1 MDIHEVDVWLG
12 DNLLPTVV
20 LLLGAALAGRAVR
33 WFGALHRAAVDRE
46 ARELIEGGGSVPER
60 TKRARAVGQATEWAA
75 ASIVYFLAGLLALRE
90 LGIPLTSLV
99 APATVAGLAIGFG
112 AQQVVGDLLAGFFLF
127 AERQFGVGDL
137 IRLSM
142 PGQLTGISGTV
153 EELTLR
159 VTKLRSQQG
168 DLIVVPN
175 SALRQVTNLSKD
187 WSRVVIDIPIPVGED
202 LQQVIHLLGEVS
214 TSMAAEDPWSE
225 QIMGQPVVAGVETI
239 EVGYVQLR
247 LLVRTLPG
255 RQFDVGRELRLRV
268 LVALQQAGIT
278 TPAARSRRVTVASYG
293 DDTPAAPAVQA
304 TNR

>member
-1 MDIHEVDVWLG
+1 MDIHEIDRWLR

-20 LLLGAALAGRAVR
+20 ILLGAALIGRSVR
-33 WFGALHRAAVDRE
+33 WFGGLHRAAVDRE
-46 ARELIEGGGSVPER
+46 VRDLIQAGGVVPER
-60 TKRARAVGQATEWAA
+60 TKRARAVGQAAAWTA

-99 APATVAGLAIGFG
+99 APATVAGVAIGFG

-127 AERQFGVGDL
+127 AEHQFGVGDL
-137 IRLSM
+137 IRLST

-187 WSRVVIDIPIPVGED
+187 WSRVVIDVPIPVEED
-202 LQQVIHLLGEVS
+202 LQRVIALLAQVAAD
-214 TSMAAEDPWSE
+214 MAAEQPWHE
-225 QIMGQPVVAGVETI
+225 QIIGEPVVAGVETI

-268 LVALQQAGIT
+268 LIALRHEEISS
-278 TPAARSRRVTVASYG
+278 PAAQGSV
-293 DDTPAAPAVQA
+293 
-304 TNR
+304 

>member
-1 MDIHEVDVWLG
+1 MDIHEIDIWLR

-20 LLLGAALAGRAVR
+20 ILLGAVLIGRFVR
-33 WFGALHRAAVDRE
+33 WFGGLHRTAVDRE
-46 ARELIEGGGSVPER
+46 VRDLIEAGGVVPER
-60 TKRARAVGQATEWAA
+60 AKRARAVGQAAEWTA

-99 APATVAGLAIGFG
+99 APATVAGVAIGFG

-127 AERQFGVGDL
+127 AEHQFGVGDL
-137 IRLSM
+137 IRLST

-168 DLIVVPN
+168 DLIVIPN

-187 WSRVVIDIPIPVGED
+187 WSRVVIDIPIPVEED
-202 LQQVIHLLGEVS
+202 LQRVIPLLGQVA
-214 TSMAAEDPWSE
+214 TTMAAEDPWHD
-225 QIMGQPVVAGVETI
+225 QIIGEPVVAGVETI

-268 LVALQQAGIT
+268 LVALRQEEIT
-278 TPAARSRRVTVASYG
+278 S
-293 DDTPAAPAVQA
+293 PAVQGA
-304 TNR
+304 T

>member
-1 MDIHEVDVWLG
+1 MDIHEIDVWLK
-12 DNLLPTVV
+12 DSLLPTVV

-33 WFGALHRAAVDRE
+33 WLGALHRAAVDRE
-46 ARELIEGGGSVPER
+46 VRELIEAGGAVPER
-60 TKRARAVGQATEWAA
+60 TKRARAVGQAAEWAA

-187 WSRVVIDIPIPVGED
+187 WSRVVIDIPIPVDED
-202 LQQVIHLLGEVS
+202 LQQVIQLLGDVS
-214 TSMAAEDPWSE
+214 ATMAAEDPWTD
-225 QIMGQPVVAGVETI
+225 QIIGQPVVAGVETI

-255 RQFDVGRELRLRV
+255 RQFDVGRDLRLRV
-268 LVALQQAGIT
+268 LVALQHAGIT
-278 TPAARSRRVTVASYG
+278 TPA
-293 DDTPAAPAVQA
+293 TPAASPSQG
-304 TNR
+304 TTR